1 MVRYTA
7 GTISGDIY
15 EAQNGKGI
23 GDIEDLCVYGSK
35 LYAIGSTS
43 SKIDILDRNGKLL
56 KSLPM
61 TNEEGK
67 PIEPRRAV
75 GAEGCVFFTAYDGT
89 VSKLDTLTQTVTAKV
104 EVGAYPEALAY
115 TDGKLY
121 INLSG
126 YGKGNQVAVV
136 NTATMTKTKD
146 IEVKLNPSYQCLRGD
161 DGAIYVVSFGN
172 YAGKPGLLKA
182 TTSIRL
188 FSALI
193 RQPIR
198 WKISV
203 RLLTLPT
210 RVTRC
215 ISCIQNII
223 CRKHAAA
230 SFTIWKPKKRKHL
243 LTSATFLHRTVL
255 PLTL

>member
-1 MVRYTA
+1 MKKNWIYFLCMALPLGLGLTACDNNDDPDGPGTDPIPTQTLGAYVINTGNWGANNGSLQWYDTQA

-161 DGAIYVVSFGN
+161 DGAIYVGSFGN
-172 YAGKPGLLKA
+172 YAGKPGLA
-182 TTSIRL
+182 
-188 FSALI
+188 
-193 RQPIR
+193 
-198 WKISV
+198 
-203 RLLTLPT
+203 
-210 RVTRC
+210 
-215 ISCIQNII
+215 
-223 CRKHAAA
+223 
-230 SFTIWKPKKRKHL
+230 
-243 LTSATFLHRTVL
+243 
-255 PLTL
+255 

>member
-1 MVRYTA
+1 MRLKKQEKESVTLRP
-7 GTISGDIY
+7 
-15 EAQNGKGI
+15 
-23 GDIEDLCVYGSK
+23 CVYGSK

-172 YAGKPGLLKA
+172 YAGKPGLAESDYIYQTLQRIDPA
-182 TTSIRL
+182 TDQVEDL
-188 FSALI
+188 C
-193 RQPIR
+193 
-198 WKISV
+198 K
-203 RLLTLPT
+203 LLTLPT